1 MTRKLRISFF
11 FTWLG
16 NCLGLDQRNQKIPSL
31 ADLAA
36 ALPEI

>member
-1 MTRKLRISFF
+1 MTLKLRISF

-16 NCLGLDQRNQKIPSL
+16 NCLGLDQLNQKIPSL